1 LIPAPSANE
10 APLRALRAMGGEVV
24 PAYPEAGGIPASGLR
39 RRPFADHLNHHGT
52 RQRSVIF
59 DEIHAL
65 ARAAHEFAVLDGEV
79 AVDAAQDT
87 LEMVARVEAQAAVK
101 IQRPVVPV
109 ARCAGRRVLGRQSLE

>member
-1 LIPAPSANE
+1 MTPRLLSLLLRYYLGEQHCAWPAPW
-10 APLRALRAMGGEVV
+10 RQ
-24 PAYPEAGGIPASGLR
+24 PASGLR
-39 RRPFADHLNHHGT
+39 RRPFADDLNHHGA

-65 ARAAHEFAVLDGEV
+65 ARAAHEFAVFDGAV

-109 ARCAGRRVLGRQSLE
+109 